1 MTSKNA
7 FARMRM
13 LALTVTLT
21 LFGGTAEAQTPVGGF
36 VAVEG
41 GRVWYQSCGSGA
53 KAMILIHD
61 GILHSATWDDVW
73 PILCR
78 NFHVIRYDRR
88 GFGRSPAAT
97 APYSPVD
104 DLAAVMHAAGL
115 EHAVLVGSSSGGG
128 LAVDF
133 TLQHLAAVDRLI
145 LAGPSVS
152 GLAYS
157 QYFNERGAALSQKIN
172 QGDIDGAL
180 RDSWAFAPG
189 HDAARKEA
197 VALLAANPQDL
208 DHSDPARPAPQA
220 RPLLSSIK
228 TPTLILVG
236 EYDIADNQAQ
246 AGAVEALIPGSRRIV
261 VRDTG
266 HLMYL
271 EHPDVFAQLVTQFAD
286 AQNTPSAAS
295 QSGHTEIAMDATAK
309 QAFVG
314 QYQLAPNFI
323 LTITLDG
330 DQLYAQATGQQR
342 AAIFPESPTLFFLKV
357 VNAQLSFDLGPDG
370 RTASVTLHQN
380 GRDAPAK
387 RID

>member
-1 MTSKNA
+1 MNSKNA
-7 FARMRM
+7 FARM
-13 LALTVTLT
+13 LALAVTLT
-21 LFGGTAEAQTPVGGF
+21 VLVGTAAAESTTGAF
-36 VAVEG
+36 VTVEG
-41 GRVWYQSCGSGA
+41 GRIWYQSCGSGS
-53 KAMILIHD
+53 KAIILIHD

-78 NFHVIRYDRR
+78 DFHVVRYDRR

-104 DLAAVMHAAGL
+104 DLAAVMHAADL

-128 LAVDF
+128 LAIDF
-133 TLQHLAAVDRLI
+133 TLQHPAEVDRLI
-145 LAGPSVS
+145 LAGPAVS

-157 QYFNERGAALSQKIN
+157 QYFNERGAALSQKLG

-180 RDSWAFAPG
+180 HDSWAFAPG

-197 VALLAANPQDL
+197 VGLLAANPQDM
-208 DHSDPARPAPQA
+208 DHSDPARPATQA
-220 RPLLSSIK
+220 RPLLPSIK
-228 TPTLILVG
+228 VPTLILVG
-236 EYDIADNQAQ
+236 EYDIADNHAQ
-246 AGAVEALIPGSRRIV
+246 AGAVEALIPGSSRIV

-271 EHPDVFAQLVTQFAD
+271 EHPDVFAQLVTQFAN
-286 AQNTPSAAS
+286 AQTTPVNS
-295 QSGHTEIAMDATAK
+295 QSGHAEIAMDTNAK

-314 QYQLAPNFI
+314 QYELAPNFI

-342 AAIFPESPTLFFLKV
+342 AAIFPESPTQFFLKV
-357 VNAQLSFDLGPDG
+357 VNAQLSFELGPDG
-370 RTASVTLHQN
+370 RPTSLILHQN
-380 GRDAPAK
+380 GRDRQAK
-387 RID
+387 RIK